1 MVLILEN
8 FDNITLG
15 NMYLKLNKTLRE
27 IEELDELEVK
37 NSSSSRDILDLNLN
51 NSNELENKRE
61 RLNIEYM

>member
-1 MVLILEN
+1 MELILEN